1 MTNKWQSE
9 LGCEVNHCTASWCS
23 PARMRGCA
31 LRQAYLE
38 RGRQLVRLLRELG
51 DDDPVSKSKLMKQ
64 LRGMEWTEHES
75 AISA

>member
-31 LRQAYLE
+31 LRQAYLD
-38 RGRQLVRLLRELG
+38 RVRQLTRLRDELG
-51 DDDPVSKSKLMKQ
+51 DSDPVATAKLETA
-64 LRGMEWTEHES
+64 LRRLEWTEQDDVMS
-75 AISA
+75 A